1 MHVFLLLVESI
12 GVMKYMNEIS
22 LTEKEMVFPLFHVHN
37 NSTGEL

>member
-22 LTEKEMVFPLFHVHN
+22 LTEKEMVFLVFHVHN
-37 NSTGEL
+37 NSTNKL